1 MESNLFL
8 LLFREMNDEDKMFEK
23 KEKIEKKLK
32 IARQVAVIFIP
43 IFCSIFIILF
53 FGIGFSKTLLTE

>member
-1 MESNLFL
+1 
-8 LLFREMNDEDKMFEK
+8 MNDEVKLFEK